1 MSDTISRPFNLFKPK
16 AQPLRIL
23 CFGDSLTD
31 GYSKLGL
38 LKTPYSKFLEMELE
52 IKFWAGGAKRKV
64 EVVTDGQSGDLVTMG
79 TFGRRM
85 KENCLY
91 ISFVVFVGWAIGC
104 GSSHFSHRACT

>member
-1 MSDTISRPFNLFKPK
+1 MGDTISKPFNLFKPK
-16 AQPLRIL
+16 TQPLRIL

-38 LKTPYSKFLEMELE
+38 LKTPYSKTLKTELE
-52 IKFWAGGAKRKV
+52 VKFWAGNARRQV

-85 KENCLY
+85 RAKCLLFL
-91 ISFVVFVGWAIGC
+91 FVVFVGW
-104 GSSHFSHRACT
+104 